1 MRCVSYTRTTSCKSS
16 ESIPTDIIQ
25 QQNEQIQKY
34 IQSHGWKLV
43 AKYSDR
49 KRDDNEN
56 TAFEE
61 MTMDGI
67 SRKFDMVVVN
77 SIDRCGKY
85 ISCAE
90 DVLAKTFFP
99 AGIHFSVVQDDFCS
113 IEKSR
118 EEIDEY
124 FKEANY
130 YKEKYKD
137 ATHNCVAY
145 LVGTKE
151 RANDDGE
158 PSGTAGLP
166 MLNVLKKQELSN
178 IIAIVTRYFGGIK
191 LGAGGLTR
199 AYSQA
204 VADAL
209 KEANIVEKH
218 LIDVYDVSLDYSLTK
233 KFEHLLKV
241 NDIDCINKEY
251 DEQVTYRLYIDDL
264 SFFDTIQDLTSNRY
278 SKEFIKKEYVPVK

>member
-1 MRCVSYTRTTSCKSS
+1 MKSIKEITDHTLVIKTSEFICTL
-16 ESIPTDIIQ
+16 IPLNDENKI
-25 QQNEQIQKY
+25 NE
-34 IQSHGWKLV
+34 
-43 AKYSDR
+43 
-49 KRDDNEN
+49 
-56 TAFEE
+56 T
-61 MTMDGI
+61 
-67 SRKFDMVVVN
+67 
-77 SIDRCGKY
+77 ID
-85 ISCAE
+85 
-90 DVLAKTFFP
+90 F
-99 AGIHFSVVQDDFCS
+99 
-113 IEKSR
+113 
-118 EEIDEY
+118 
-124 FKEANY
+124 

-137 ATHNCVAY
+137 ATHNCIAY

-204 VADAL
+204 VAEAL

-218 LIDVYDVSLDYSLTK
+218 LIDVYDVSLDYSFTK

-241 NDIDCINKEY
+241 NAIDCINKEY
-251 DEQVTYRLYIDDL
+251 SDQVTYRLYIDDL
-264 SFFDTIQDLTSNRY
+264 SFFDTIQELTSNRY
-278 SKEFIKKEYVPVK
+278 TKEFIKKEYVPVK

>member
-1 MRCVSYTRTTSCKSS
+1 MYKIDKEIKTKLTEKEIKKKYYDAKHHCIAYR
-16 ESIPTDIIQ
+16 II
-25 QQNEQIQKY
+25 EE
-34 IQSHGWKLV
+34 
-43 AKYSDR
+43 DR
-49 KRDDNEN
+49 
-56 TAFEE
+56 
-61 MTMDGI
+61 I
-67 SRKFDMVVVN
+67 
-77 SIDRCGKY
+77 
-85 ISCAE
+85 
-90 DVLAKTFFP
+90 
-99 AGIHFSVVQDDFCS
+99 
-113 IEKSR
+113 IEKSS
-118 EEIDEY
+118 
-124 FKEANY
+124 
-130 YKEKYKD
+130 
-137 ATHNCVAY
+137 
-145 LVGTKE
+145 
-151 RANDDGE
+151 DDGE

-218 LIDVYDVSLDYSLTK
+218 LIDVYDVSLDYSFTK

>member
-1 MRCVSYTRTTSCKSS
+1 MK
-16 ESIPTDIIQ
+16 
-25 QQNEQIQKY
+25 
-34 IQSHGWKLV
+34 
-43 AKYSDR
+43 
-49 KRDDNEN
+49 
-56 TAFEE
+56 
-61 MTMDGI
+61 
-67 SRKFDMVVVN
+67 
-77 SIDRCGKY
+77 
-85 ISCAE
+85 
-90 DVLAKTFFP
+90 
-99 AGIHFSVVQDDFCS
+99 S
-113 IEKSR
+113 IEKITEHTLVIKKSEFICTLIPLND
-118 EEIDEY
+118 EEKINETID
-124 FKEANY
+124 Y

-218 LIDVYDVSLDYSLTK
+218 SIDVYDVSLDYSFTK
-233 KFEHLLKV
+233 KFELLLIV
-241 NDIDCINKEY
+241 NDFDCINKEY
-251 DEQVTYRLYIDDL
+251 DEQVSYRLFL
-264 SFFDTIQDLTSNRY
+264 
-278 SKEFIKKEYVPVK
+278 